1 MLLVTGGCGFIGSA
15 FVLRW
20 LADHDEPLVN
30 LDALTYAGHTLNVA
44 EAAERSGYSFCH
56 GDVGDSPRVQELL
69 ARHRP
74 RAVVHIAAETHV
86 DVSIRTPERV
96 AQANT
101 LGTLRLLEAVRTYW
115 HALPP
120 EERAAFRFLHVSTD
134 EVYGALGP
142 GDLAFREDTPF
153 APNNPYSASK
163 AGADHFVRAY
173 HRTYGLPT
181 LATHCSNNYGPRQF
195 PEKLIPHMIHQ
206 ALAGAPLP
214 VYGDGRQVRDWLH
227 VDDHVDALLR
237 VLAHGRAGESYNIG
251 GDGERDNLWVVRE
264 VCRWLDAWRPRP
276 DGTSYAAQITHVT
289 DRPGH
294 DRRYAID
301 SGKLRRELG
310 WQPRHTLE
318 SGLAETVRWYLDHED
333 WRVVVMREAAERLAA
348 AEP

>member
-20 LADHDEPLVN
+20 LAARGEPLLN
-30 LDALTYAGHTLNVA
+30 LDALTYAGHEANVA
-44 EAAERSGYSFCH
+44 EVAAHPGYTFCH
-56 GDVGDSPRVQELL
+56 GDVGDTALVASLL

-86 DVSIRTPERV
+86 DVSIRAPERM

-101 LGTLRLLEAVRTYW
+101 LGTLRLLEAVRGYW
-115 HALPP
+115 QALPAG
-120 EERAAFRFLHVSTD
+120 EREAFRFLHVSTD

-142 GDLAFREDTPF
+142 GEAAFREDTPF

-163 AGADHFVRAY
+163 AAADHFVRAY

-195 PEKLIPHMIHQ
+195 PEKLIPYMVHQ

-227 VDDHVDALLR
+227 VDDHVDALVR
-237 VLAHGRAGESYNIG
+237 VLDEGRPGESYNVG
-251 GDGERDNLWVVRE
+251 GDGERDNLWVVHE
-264 VCRWLDAWRPRP
+264 ICRWLDEWQPRE
-276 DGTSYAAQITHVT
+276 GGGSYAQQVTHVR

-310 WQPRHTLE
+310 WQPLHTLE
-318 SGLAETVRWYLDHED
+318 TGLPQTVRWYLDHEG
-333 WRVVVMREAAERLAA
+333 WRELVMREAAARLAGGG
-348 AEP
+348 